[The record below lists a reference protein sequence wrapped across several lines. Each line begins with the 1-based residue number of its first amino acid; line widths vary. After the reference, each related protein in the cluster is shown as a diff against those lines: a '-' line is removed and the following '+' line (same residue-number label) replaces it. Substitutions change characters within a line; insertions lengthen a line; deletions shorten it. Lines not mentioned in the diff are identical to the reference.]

1 MNNQY
6 QKPSVS
12 KGFTLVEM
20 IMALIVGAIIA
31 VGVVSFITDS
41 AVGIQ
46 SSANRNKLGTAG
58 QIAIQRIA
66 FELHNALPN
75 SIRTTTASAGDQCI
89 EFVPVRA
96 ATSYIDPPFTA
107 AGGTQFDVVDFLP
120 SQEGVTGGY
129 AVIYPNRANR
139 IYDGENATATGFRF
153 RGMIEEITDIQDATP
168 AGDLS
173 EVTLAASHRFRRRS
187 PNSRFFVVEQ
197 PVSYCVDGSNLYRY
211 TNYGFYDNQPD
222 TEDGA
227 GCNLGASENCLPNYT
242 SAPDKMLITDS
253 IDNVTPAPDIV
264 PFTVGTQNLTRNS
277 IVKIEINFVS
287 NGDTIILNHEVL
299 TRSVP

>member
-1 MNNQY
+1 
-6 QKPSVS
+6 
-12 KGFTLVEM
+12 
-20 IMALIVGAIIA
+20 MAI
-31 VGVVSFITDS
+31 GVVSFITDS
-41 AVGIQ
+41 AEGIQ
-46 SSANRNKLGTAG
+46 STANRNKLATSG
-58 QIAIQRIA
+58 QIAIQRLA

-75 SIRTTTASAGDQCI
+75 SIRTTTASGGDQCI

-107 AGGTQFDVVDFLP
+107 AGGTQFDVVDFIP

-129 AVIYPNRANR
+129 AVIYPNRADR
-139 IYDGENATATGFRF
+139 IYDGENATATGFPF

-168 AGDLS
+168 SSSLS

-187 PNSRFFVVEQ
+187 PNRRFFVVEQ
-197 PVSYCVDGSNLYRY
+197 PVSYCVDGSHLYRY
-211 TNYGFYDNQPD
+211 TNYGFYDNQPSI
-222 TEDGA
+222 EDGA

-253 IDNVTPAPDIV
+253 IDNATAGIV

-277 IVKIEINFVS
+277 LVEIEINFTA
-287 NGDTIILNHEVL
+287 NGDSIILNHDVL

>member
-1 MNNQY
+1 M
-6 QKPSVS
+6 K
-12 KGFTLVEM
+12 TLVKKEQAGFSLIEM
-20 IMALIVGAIIA
+20 VLAIVISGILAI
-31 VGVVSFITDS
+31 GVVSFIGDS
-41 AVGIQ
+41 VDSLTT
-46 SSANRNKLGTAG
+46 SSNRNKIATSGR
-58 QIAIQRIA
+58 IAIDRLA
-66 FELHNALPN
+66 MELHNALPN
-75 SIRTTTASAGDQCI
+75 SIRATAAVGGDQCI

-96 ATSYIDPPFTA
+96 ATSYINPPFGA

-129 AVIYPNRANR
+129 AVIYPNRVSR
-139 IYDGENATATGFRF
+139 IYDGENPTATGFRF

-168 AGDLS
+168 AGNLS

-187 PNSRFFVVEQ
+187 PARRFFVVEQ

-227 GCNLGASENCLPNYT
+227 GCSLGASENCLPNYT

-253 IDNVTPAPDIV
+253 IDNATAGITA
-264 PFTVGTQNLTRNS
+264 FTVGTQNLTRNS
-277 IVKIEINFVS
+277 LVEIEINFTS
-287 NGDTIILNHEVL
+287 NGDSITLNHDVL
-299 TRSVP
+299 SRSVP